1 VGSGPFTIVTS
12 AGPIEALVDE
22 DRVRLEYTLPIERR
36 GPIRVQGP
44 DGPAEGWL
52 IHFGVPHFVLPLER
66 LPEEPIES
74 FCSAIRSDPQLGPE
88 GANVNLISLRDR
100 GAGRIRT
107 FERGVEGETLACGS
121 GSMASI
127 IAVWANGEAD
137 RTVDLDVQ
145 GQERLTIE
153 LVDEPVFEG
162 TPVRVRLT
170 GPAVPV
176 FEGEFPGI
184 DAPA

>member
-1 VGSGPFTIVTS
+1 
-12 AGPIEALVDE
+12 
-22 DRVRLEYTLPIERR
+22 
-36 GPIRVQGP
+36 
-44 DGPAEGWL
+44 
-52 IHFGVPHFVLPLER
+52 
-66 LPEEPIES
+66 
-74 FCSAIRSDPQLGPE
+74 
-88 GANVNLISLRDR
+88 
-100 GAGRIRT
+100 
-107 FERGVEGETLACGS
+107 
-121 GSMASI
+121 
-127 IAVWANGEAD
+127 VWANGEAD